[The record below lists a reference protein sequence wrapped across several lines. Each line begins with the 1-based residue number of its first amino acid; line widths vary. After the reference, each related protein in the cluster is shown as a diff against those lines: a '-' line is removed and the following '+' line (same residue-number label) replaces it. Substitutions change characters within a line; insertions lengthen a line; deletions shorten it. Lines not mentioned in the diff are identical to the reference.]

1 MSVIDEIKNQ
11 MKGDDKNLSDSALP
25 WTMPESETG
34 ENTSLLQKYDT
45 KKLATI
51 GIVILIVIISCFA
64 VFKFIFGG
72 SSVSVDTGEAEAE
85 EVVSEIQVHVA
96 GEVNNPGLY
105 KLKDGSRVWDAVQ
118 AAGGFTK
125 NADQN
130 SLNLA
135 KTLEDGEQVMI
146 PAIGGTSSSGEASG
160 SNNGKVNINTAD
172 LATLETLSGVG
183 PATAQKIIDYRNA
196 HGKFKSIEE
205 IKKVSGIGEKT
216 YEKFKD
222 KICV

>member
-11 MKGDDKNLSDSALP
+11 MKGDDKSLSDSALP
-25 WTMPESETG
+25 WTTP
-34 ENTSLLQKYDT
+34 NTDDGASSLLHKYDT

-51 GIVILIVIISCFA
+51 GIVILIAIISCFA
-64 VFKFIFGG
+64 IFKFIFGA
-72 SSVSVDTGEAEAE
+72 SSVSVETGEAEAD

-96 GEVNNPGLY
+96 GEVNKPGLY
-105 KLKDGSRVWDAVQ
+105 KLEDGSRVWDAVQ
-118 AAGGFTK
+118 VAGGFTK

-146 PAIGGTSSSGEASG
+146 PAIGATSTGGEASG

-205 IKKVSGIGEKT
+205 IKKVSGIGDKT

>member
-1 MSVIDEIKNQ
+1 M
-11 MKGDDKNLSDSALP
+11 
-25 WTMPESETG
+25 
-34 ENTSLLQKYDT
+34 
-45 KKLATI
+45 
-51 GIVILIVIISCFA
+51 
-64 VFKFIFGG
+64 
-72 SSVSVDTGEAEAE
+72 
-85 EVVSEIQVHVA
+85 
-96 GEVNNPGLY
+96 
-105 KLKDGSRVWDAVQ
+105 Q

-146 PAIGGTSSSGEASG
+146 PAIGGTSSGAEASG
-160 SNNGKVNINTAD
+160 SSNGKVNINTAD